1 MVGFITD
8 VLGPKNARNGLKL
21 SFFSRKF
28 LASVSSISDLIIY
41 TYCLQIHIPNLD
53 GENETFS
60 ELIDIKEPNCQ
71 KRKYNPEPTIISE
84 PGSPEF
90 KKRRYNPEPADELT
104 SSFDDIDFSEF
115 DLDMYLM

>member
-1 MVGFITD
+1 MYLAKKFV
-8 VLGPKNARNGLKL
+8 
-21 SFFSRKF
+21 SRKF
-28 LASVSSISDLIIY
+28 WASVSSISDLIIY

-53 GENETFS
+53 GENESFS
-60 ELIDIKEPNCQ
+60 DIKEPNCQ

-104 SSFDDIDFSEF
+104 SSLDDIDFSEF